1 MNVEEAIVY
10 LINFFIVNAVARVV
24 ENRGSGTNRGS
35 SFLPQEPCVSV
46 LVVDDVANY
55 QGKLVMASICLFSSN
70 TFIFRHW
77 KISSEV

>member
-1 MNVEEAIVY
+1 MDVEEAIVY

-24 ENRGSGTNRGS
+24 ENHGSGTNRGS

-55 QGKLVMASICLFSSN
+55 QGKLVMGSKCLC
-70 TFIFRHW
+70 FIGHFHF
-77 KISSEV
+77 